1 MTPAKLVQHL
11 KQVPPK
17 HLQIITLAWELVGP
31 DGPDSIGVDPER
43 ARFRIEDLMLAKAE
57 ATTYA
62 QATLRM
68 REALYRCLQPDP

>member
-1 MTPAKLVQHL
+1 MTPAELVEYL

-31 DGPDSIGVDPER
+31 DGKVDPEG
-43 ARFRIEDLMLAKAE
+43 ARFRIEDLMLAKSE

-68 REALYRCLQPDP
+68 REALDRCLQPDP